1 MGSFKSATEPL
12 TEYKNFS
19 GQFANSDER
28 QPTEPI
34 DTYPER
40 QLRALL
46 ASKQSQFTSHT
57 RRPDVIGTIIRAMG
71 NSIKVRN
78 PTVGLSSQWTQLP
91 NDTYQ
96 GLPTQE
102 QEITSPSNH
111 PSGSEAFSNVN
122 HLKTDREGYSPSRD
136 YLGNEFD
143 HVDAVKSYGQMTPE
157 HPQPHLPTDFATFI
171 PSPPPPPGPLILG
184 EPVSAA
190 TDSFKDFFRLY
201 QQLPVQRVAGPIEVY
216 HTIERQ
222 VPIPVPIVRE
232 VTRQMPVPVPIPL
245 VRHVSESASLFFY

>member
-1 MGSFKSATEPL
+1 MGSFESATGPL

-19 GQFANSDER
+19 GQFANSGER
-28 QPTEPI
+28 QRTEPI
-34 DTYPER
+34 DTYPAR

-46 ASKQSQFTSHT
+46 ASKQSQLTGHNT
-57 RRPDVIGTIIRAMG
+57 RRPDVLGTIIRAMG

-78 PTVGLSSQWTQLP
+78 PTVGRSSQWLQLP

-96 GLPTQE
+96 GLSTQE
-102 QEITSPSNH
+102 QEITSQRNH
-111 PSGSEAFSNVN
+111 PSVSEAFSNVN
-122 HLKTDREGYSPSRD
+122 NLKTDREGYSPSRD

-143 HVDAVKSYGQMTPE
+143 HVDTIKSYGQMTPE
-157 HPQPHLPTDFATFI
+157 HPQPHLPTDFATFT
-171 PSPPPPPGPLILG
+171 PPPPPGPVILS
-184 EPVSAA
+184 EPVSAT
-190 TDSFKDFFRLY
+190 TDGFKDFIRLY

-245 VRHVSESASLFFY
+245 VRHVSESASLFF